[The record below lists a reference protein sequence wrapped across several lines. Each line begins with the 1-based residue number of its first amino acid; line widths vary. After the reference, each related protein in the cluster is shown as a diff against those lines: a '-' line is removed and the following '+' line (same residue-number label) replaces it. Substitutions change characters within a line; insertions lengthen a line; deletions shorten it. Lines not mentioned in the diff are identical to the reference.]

1 MNSTRLFVFIFI
13 LGLLWNVGKIQAQ
26 EHRNIPAPK
35 DRGAAA
41 AVDSLHLVERSM
53 DSLLKADSLA
63 RALRYEEERRFER
76 TGQLATQRA
85 IDLTNDGK
93 PEMLRLEGYVDKKHI
108 DDTKLTFT
116 IKDGKKLLFE
126 DSWNARGY
134 FDTIDHLTDSIKLK
148 RLREIVTVFF
158 ANENF
163 VVLDSDGFIDAIK
176 RGTPADLTVGSP
188 EAIRL
193 FKEPR
198 VMYSVFHSRDY
209 WYGLVWD
216 PARHRFVRAWRN

>member
-1 MNSTRLFVFIFI
+1 MNSTRLFFFIFI
-13 LGLLWNVGKIQAQ
+13 FCLLWNVGKVQAQ
-26 EHRNIPAPK
+26 EHRNISTPK

-41 AVDSLHLVERSM
+41 AVDSLHLLERSM

-63 RALRYEEERRFER
+63 HVLRYEEERRFER
-76 TGQLATQRA
+76 TGQFATQRA

-93 PEMLRLEGYVDKKHI
+93 PEMLRLEGYVDKKHM

-116 IKDGKKLLFE
+116 IKSGKKLLFE
-126 DSWNARGY
+126 DSWTARGY

-148 RLREIVTVFF
+148 RLRQIVTVFF

-163 VVLDSDGFIDAIK
+163 VVLDSSGFIDAIK
-176 RGTPADLTVGSP
+176 RGTPADISIGSQ
-188 EAIRL
+188 ESVQL

-216 PARHRFVRAWRN
+216 PARNRLVRAWRN

>member
-1 MNSTRLFVFIFI
+1 MKIYLLTFFLFAFSFSARVDQ
-13 LGLLWNVGKIQAQ
+13 LHAQ
-26 EHRNIPAPK
+26 QT
-35 DRGAAA
+35 GASA

-63 RALRYEEERRFER
+63 RVLRYEEERRFER

-108 DDTKLTFT
+108 EDTKLKFT
-116 IKDGKKLLFE
+116 IKSGAKVLFE
-126 DSWNARGY
+126 DSWTARGS
-134 FDTIDHLTDSIKLK
+134 FDPIDHLSDSIMLK

-163 VVLDSDGFIDAIK
+163 VVLDSSGFIDAIS
-176 RGTPADLTVGSP
+176 RGRTADLRVGSP
-188 EAIRL
+188 EAIAL
-193 FKEPR
+193 FTEPR
-198 VMYSVFHSRDY
+198 VMYSAFHSRDY

-216 PARHRFVRAWRN
+216 PARKKFVRAWRN